1 MLEKDICNH
10 TLHLQMSFVKIAL
23 TQVKDNIQFPKP
35 EIVCERKLLLY
46 KREAPDDAL
55 GNTIVRNVKNPFQV
69 SDPFLYHLKTSENL
83 WSFDVSGCIEID
95 H

>member
-1 MLEKDICNH
+1 
-10 TLHLQMSFVKIAL
+10 MSFVKIAL
-23 TQVKDNIQFPKP
+23 TQVKDNIQFARP